1 VPGEYG
7 LRRARSPTLVVVT
20 KVGEFDVSRRELPGR
35 GTVLQ
40 VEGELDMATAPALED
55 ALADA
60 GFAERLVIDL
70 TACTFVDSSAVR
82 VLVSSARDSEAASGS
97 LALVV
102 ADPGILRVLEISG
115 VDTMLPVHETL
126 DAAL

>member
-1 VPGEYG
+1 M
-7 LRRARSPTLVVVT
+7 T
-20 KVGEFDVSRRELPGR
+20 KVGAFEVSRRELPGR

-40 VEGELDMATAPALED
+40 VQGELDMATAPALEE
-55 ALADA
+55 ALTDV

-82 VLVSSARDSEAASGS
+82 VLVSSARDSEAARGS

-102 ADPGILRVLEISG
+102 TDPGILRVLELSG

-126 DAAL
+126 AAAL

>member
-1 VPGEYG
+1 M
-7 LRRARSPTLVVVT
+7 T
-20 KVGEFDVSRRELPGR
+20 KVGEFEVSRRELPGR

-40 VEGELDMATAPALED
+40 VQGELDMATAPALEE
-55 ALADA
+55 ALTDV

-82 VLVSSARDSEAASGS
+82 VLVSSARDSEAARGS

-102 ADPGILRVLEISG
+102 TDPGILRVLEISG

-126 DAAL
+126 AAAL

>member
-1 VPGEYG
+1 M
-7 LRRARSPTLVVVT
+7 T
-20 KVGEFDVSRRELPGR
+20 KVGEFDVRRRQLPGK

-40 VEGELDMATAPALED
+40 VEGELDMATAPTLEE

-70 TACTFVDSSAVR
+70 TACTFIDSSAVR
-82 VLVSSARDSEAASGS
+82 VLVSSARDCEAARGS

-102 ADPGILRVLEISG
+102 TDPGILRVLEISG
-115 VDTMLPVHETL
+115 VDTMLPVHDTL
-126 DAAL
+126 AAAL

>member
-1 VPGEYG
+1 M
-7 LRRARSPTLVVVT
+7 T
-20 KVGEFDVSRRELPGR
+20 KVGEFDVSRTELPDR
-35 GTVLQ
+35 GTVLA
-40 VEGELDMATAPALED
+40 VEGELDMATAPVLEE

-60 GFAERLVIDL
+60 GFAERLVVDL

-82 VLVSSARDSEAASGS
+82 VLVSSGRDSEAAGGS
-97 LALVV
+97 IALVV
-102 ADPGILRVLEISG
+102 TNPGILRVLEISG

>member
-1 VPGEYG
+1 MPGEYG
-7 LRRARSPTLVVVT
+7 LARARSPTLVVVT
-20 KVGEFDVSRRELPGR
+20 KVGEFEVSRRELPGK

-40 VEGELDMATAPALED
+40 VEGELDMATAPALEE

-70 TACTFVDSSAVR
+70 TACTFLDSSAVR
-82 VLVSSARDSEAASGS
+82 VLVSSARDSEAARGS

-102 ADPGILRVLEISG
+102 TDPGILRVLEISG

-126 DAAL
+126 AAAL

>member
-7 LRRARSPTLVVVT
+7 LWRARSPTLVVV